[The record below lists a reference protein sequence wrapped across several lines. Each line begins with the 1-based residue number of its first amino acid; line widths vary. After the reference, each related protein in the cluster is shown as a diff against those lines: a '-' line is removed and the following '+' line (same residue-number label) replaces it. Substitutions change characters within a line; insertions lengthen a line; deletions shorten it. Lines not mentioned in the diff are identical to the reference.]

1 MNGFPQA
8 SDEASLTHSVCILW
22 GLDMRR
28 QAIVL
33 LAGTLGLLAVG
44 CGANDNAEVASSPS
58 PEASPAAT
66 TQPFDA
72 PLVSP
77 KDGKDGKNAKVAA
90 SKTNKIAGLLES
102 TDPEE
107 RAKQVQAGIRSRAG
121 LDPFASLPATLTF
134 SLPTDSSGSNG
145 NIASNGLNN
154 GGGRPRLGNL
164 TAGGGGQSPLVN
176 LGGPRGGGPRGGG
189 STIASIN
196 AIPSFPVVEPVR
208 RPTQVARGPVG
219 TSGLNA
225 PGDKGLKPLPPL
237 PEPKLAQAVE
247 VTGVVTIGGI
257 TQAII
262 KAPNEPTG
270 RHVEVG
276 QRLSNGQVLVKRI
289 EANAGSD
296 PIVVFE
302 ENGQEVSRGVGEK
315 STPETGDTP
324 TV

>member
-1 MNGFPQA
+1 
-8 SDEASLTHSVCILW
+8 
-22 GLDMRR
+22 MRR
-28 QAIVL
+28 QSIVL
-33 LAGTLGLLAVG
+33 LAGALGLLAVG
-44 CGANDNAEVASSPS
+44 CTNGENTTVTESPS
-58 PEASPAAT
+58 PSPQAENSPTA
-66 TQPFDA
+66 TQPFNN
-72 PLVSP
+72 PTISQ
-77 KDGKDGKNAKVAA
+77 KDGKVGKDGKKVVTT
-90 SKTNKIAGLLES
+90 KTNKIAGLLES

-134 SLPTDSSGSNG
+134 SLPVENTASSGG
-145 NIASNGLNN
+145 NTSSFGS
-154 GGGRPRLGNL
+154 GGRPRLGTLVANGN
-164 TAGGGGQSPLVN
+164 GGGGSPL
-176 LGGPRGGGPRGGG
+176 LGGGFNGGGPRGGG
-189 STIASIN
+189 AGGVIGSVPS
-196 AIPSFPVVEPVR
+196 IPSFPEVAEVR
-208 RPTQVARGPVG
+208 RPTILARGPVG

-225 PGDKGLKPLPPL
+225 PGGNPGLKPLPPL

-315 STPETGDTP
+315 ATPDDGGTP

>member
-1 MNGFPQA
+1 
-8 SDEASLTHSVCILW
+8 
-22 GLDMRR
+22 MRR

-66 TQPFDA
+66 TATQPFDA

-77 KDGKDGKNAKVAA
+77 KDGKDGKNAKAVA

-121 LDPFASLPATLTF
+121 LDPFASLPATLQF
-134 SLPTDSSGSNG
+134 SLPTDRSGSNG
-145 NIASNGLNN
+145 NIGSNGLNS

-164 TAGGGGQSPLVN
+164 TAGGGGGGQSPLVN
-176 LGGPRGGGPRGGG
+176 LGGPRGGGPRGG
-189 STIASIN
+189 SIASIN

-208 RPTQVARGPVG
+208 RPTQIARGPVG

-225 PGDKGLKPLPPL
+225 PGGLKPLPPL

>member
-1 MNGFPQA
+1 
-8 SDEASLTHSVCILW
+8 
-22 GLDMRR
+22 MRR
-28 QAIVL
+28 QSIVL
-33 LAGTLGLLAVG
+33 LAGALGLLAVG
-44 CGANDNAEVASSPS
+44 CGENTETEVASSPS
-58 PEASPAAT
+58 PTAEASPTAA
-66 TQPFDA
+66 QPFDA
-72 PLVSP
+72 PLVSQ
-77 KDGKDGKNAKVAA
+77 KDGKDGKKGKDGKVIAQ
-90 SKTNKIAGLLES
+90 KTNKIPGLLES

-121 LDPFASLPATLTF
+121 LDPFATLPATLSF
-134 SLPTDSSGSNG
+134 SLPVDNTANGGSGSFNAG
-145 NIASNGLNN
+145 G
-154 GGGRPRLGNL
+154 GGGRTRLGPL
-164 TAGGGGQSPLVN
+164 TAGGGGGGSPLVAYN
-176 LGGPRGGGPRGGG
+176 GGSGGGGGASRGGPRFGG
-189 STIASIN
+189 SGSGGQATSIA
-196 AIPSFPVVEPVR
+196 AIPTFPDIVEVR
-208 RPTQVARGPVG
+208 RPQIIAKGPVG
-219 TSGLNA
+219 TNSLGAGGNPGLA
-225 PGDKGLKPLPPL
+225 PLPAL

-315 STPETGDTP
+315 SAPADGTP

>member
-1 MNGFPQA
+1 
-8 SDEASLTHSVCILW
+8 
-22 GLDMRR
+22 MRR

-121 LDPFASLPATLTF
+121 LDPFASLPATLQF
-134 SLPTDSSGSNG
+134 SLPTGSNGSNG
-145 NIASNGLNN
+145 NIASNGLNS

-164 TAGGGGQSPLVN
+164 TAGGGGGGGQSPIIGLN
-176 LGGPRGGGPRGGG
+176 NNPRGGPRGGGG
-189 STIASIN
+189 STVASIN

-208 RPTQVARGPVG
+208 RPTQIARGPVG
-219 TSGLNA
+219 TNGLNA

-237 PEPKLAQAVE
+237 AEPKLAQAVE

>member
-1 MNGFPQA
+1 
-8 SDEASLTHSVCILW
+8 
-22 GLDMRR
+22 MRR

-66 TQPFDA
+66 TATQPFDA

-77 KDGKDGKNAKVAA
+77 KDGKDGKNAKVA
-90 SKTNKIAGLLES
+90 SKTNKVAGLLES

-107 RAKQVQAGIRSRAG
+107 RAKQVQSGIRSRAG
-121 LDPFASLPATLTF
+121 LDPFASLPATLQF
-134 SLPTDSSGSNG
+134 SLPTGSNGSNGSNG
-145 NIASNGLNN
+145 NIASNGLNS
-154 GGGRPRLGNL
+154 GGRPRLGNL
-164 TAGGGGQSPLVN
+164 PAGGNGSGGPSPLIN
-176 LGGPRGGGPRGGG
+176 LGGPRGGGPRGG

-208 RPTQVARGPVG
+208 RPTQIARGPVG
-219 TSGLNA
+219 TNGLNA

-237 PEPKLAQAVE
+237 AEPKLAQAVE

-315 STPETGDTP
+315 STPTTGDSP

>member
-1 MNGFPQA
+1 
-8 SDEASLTHSVCILW
+8 
-22 GLDMRR
+22 MRR
-28 QAIVL
+28 QSIVL
-33 LAGTLGLLAVG
+33 LAGALGLLAVG
-44 CGANDNAEVASSPS
+44 CNNGENTTVAESPS
-58 PEASPAAT
+58 PQAESSPAT
-66 TQPFDA
+66 TQPFNN
-72 PLVSP
+72 PTISQ
-77 KDGKDGKNAKVAA
+77 KDSKDGKVGKDGKKIVAT
-90 SKTNKIAGLLES
+90 KTNKIAGLLES

-121 LDPFASLPATLTF
+121 LDPFASLPATLSF
-134 SLPTDSSGSNG
+134 NLPVDSTANGSGGSG
-145 NIASNGLNN
+145 NVSSFGS
-154 GGGRPRLGNL
+154 GGRPRLGPLVAGN
-164 TAGGGGQSPLVN
+164 GGGGGFNGGNGGGGRSPLIGFGSN
-176 LGGPRGGGPRGGG
+176 GGGGPRGGG
-189 STIASIN
+189 VVIGSVPSIP
-196 AIPSFPVVEPVR
+196 AFPEVAEVR
-208 RPTQVARGPVG
+208 RPVIAIAPVG
-219 TSGLNA
+219 TSSLNT
-225 PGDKGLKPLPPL
+225 PGKDDGLKPLPPL

-289 EANAGSD
+289 EANAGTD

-315 STPETGDTP
+315 ATPDDGP

>member
-1 MNGFPQA
+1 
-8 SDEASLTHSVCILW
+8 
-22 GLDMRR
+22 MRR
-28 QAIVL
+28 QSIVL
-33 LAGTLGLLAVG
+33 LAGALGLLAVG
-44 CGANDNAEVASSPS
+44 CTNGGDTTVTESPS
-58 PEASPAAT
+58 PQAENSPTA
-66 TQPFDA
+66 TQPFDQ
-72 PLVSP
+72 PLVSQ
-77 KDGKDGKNAKVAA
+77 KDGKDAKMGKDGKKVVVT
-90 SKTNKIAGLLES
+90 KTNKVAGLLES

-121 LDPFASLPATLTF
+121 LDPFASLPATLAF
-134 SLPTDSSGSNG
+134 SLPAESTASGGANASSFGSGS
-145 NIASNGLNN
+145 
-154 GGGRPRLGNL
+154 GGGRSRLGPL
-164 TAGGGGQSPLVN
+164 IAGGGGGGRSPLIGFN
-176 LGGPRGGGPRGGG
+176 GGGGGPRGGTVIG
-189 STIASIN
+189 SVPSIPAFPEIA
-196 AIPSFPVVEPVR
+196 EVR
-208 RPTQVARGPVG
+208 RPTIARAPVG

-225 PGDKGLKPLPPL
+225 PGGNPGLKPLPPL

-296 PIVVFE
+296 PVVVFE
-302 ENGQEVSRGVGEK
+302 ENGQEVSRAVGEK
-315 STPETGDTP
+315 AIPDDGSTP

>member
-1 MNGFPQA
+1 
-8 SDEASLTHSVCILW
+8 
-22 GLDMRR
+22 MRR
-28 QAIVL
+28 QSIVL
-33 LAGTLGLLAVG
+33 LAGALGLLAVG
-44 CGANDNAEVASSPS
+44 CTTGEDTTVTQSPS
-58 PEASPAAT
+58 PQPENSPTA
-66 TQPFDA
+66 TQPFDQ
-72 PLVSP
+72 PLVSQ
-77 KDGKDGKNAKVAA
+77 KDGKDAKVGKDGKKVIAT
-90 SKTNKIAGLLES
+90 KTNKVAGLLES

-121 LDPFASLPATLTF
+121 LDPFASLPATLSF
-134 SLPTDSSGSNG
+134 SVPVENTANGGGGNNSGAG
-145 NIASNGLNN
+145 A
-154 GGGRPRLGNL
+154 GGGRPRLGPL
-164 TAGGGGQSPLVN
+164 VASGGGGGRSPLIGFN
-176 LGGPRGGGPRGGG
+176 GGGGGPRMGGG
-189 STIASIN
+189 GTIIGSVPSIP
-196 AIPSFPVVEPVR
+196 AFPEIAEVR
-208 RPTQVARGPVG
+208 RPIILARGPVG

-225 PGDKGLKPLPPL
+225 PGGGENPGLKPLPPL

-289 EANAGSD
+289 ESNAGSD

-302 ENGQEVSRGVGEK
+302 ENGQEVSRAVGEK
-315 STPETGDTP
+315 AIPDDGSTP

>member
-1 MNGFPQA
+1 
-8 SDEASLTHSVCILW
+8 
-22 GLDMRR
+22 MRR
-28 QAIVL
+28 QSIVL
-33 LAGTLGLLAVG
+33 LAGALGLLAVG
-44 CGANDNAEVASSPS
+44 CTNGENTTVAESPS
-58 PEASPAAT
+58 PQPENSPTA
-66 TQPFDA
+66 TQPFDQ
-72 PLVSP
+72 PLVSQ
-77 KDGKDGKNAKVAA
+77 KDGKDAKTGKDGKKVVTT
-90 SKTNKIAGLLES
+90 KTNKIAGLLES

-121 LDPFASLPATLTF
+121 LDPFASLPATLAF
-134 SLPTDSSGSNG
+134 SLPVDNT
-145 NIASNGLNN
+145 ASNGGVNTSSF
-154 GGGRPRLGNL
+154 GVGGRPRLGPI
-164 TAGGGGQSPLVN
+164 AGGGGRSPL
-176 LGGPRGGGPRGGG
+176 LAGGFNGG
-189 STIASIN
+189 SGGVIGSVPS
-196 AIPSFPVVEPVR
+196 IPSFPEIAEVR
-208 RPTQVARGPVG
+208 RPVIARAPVG

-225 PGDKGLKPLPPL
+225 PGGNPGLKPLPPL

-289 EANAGSD
+289 EANAGTD

-315 STPETGDTP
+315 ATPDDGGTP